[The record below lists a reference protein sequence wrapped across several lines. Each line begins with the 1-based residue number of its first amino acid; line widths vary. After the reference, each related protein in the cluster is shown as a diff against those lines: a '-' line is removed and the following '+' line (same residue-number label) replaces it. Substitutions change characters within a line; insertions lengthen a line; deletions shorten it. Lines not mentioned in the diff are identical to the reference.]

1 MLTIPV
7 IPSAGEGSPSG
18 AMKPGRKSRVRP
30 RFLLPMVVGRTAWVA
45 AFVGLLLFT
54 LPAGAVTVE
63 KVTSPKGIEA
73 WLVRDH
79 SNPIIAMEV
88 AFRGGAAH
96 DPAPKSG
103 LAGMMAALLDEGA
116 GPYDSQAF
124 QQVLED
130 KVITL
135 GFNAGRD
142 SFAGHLKTLSENR
155 DTAFDLFRLSLTQPR
170 FDKEPVER
178 IRGQLLAGLMR
189 ESQDPNSQASRRLF
203 ETTFAGH
210 PYARSPR
217 GTVET
222 VKAIQVADLR
232 ALLRAQLTRDRLV
245 VGVVGDITP
254 EELARRLDEVFG
266 ALPAASGL
274 GDIPDV
280 AARPPAGLTVIP
292 KDNPQT
298 SALFV
303 LPGLR
308 RDDPDWY
315 AAYVVNYIL
324 GGGGFSSRLTEEV
337 REKRGLA
344 YSVTSYL
351 SPYAHAGLVV
361 GSVATE
367 NSRFPE
373 SVRLIK
379 EEFRRM
385 HDEGPSE
392 KELADAKTYL
402 NGSFP
407 LQQDSTTAIAGL
419 LVQMQVDRLGIDFL
433 DRRAG
438 LIEAV
443 TLDDARRA
451 AGRLLDV
458 NGLSFVAVGKPAQ

>member
-1 MLTIPV
+1 ML
-7 IPSAGEGSPSG
+7 
-18 AMKPGRKSRVRP
+18 GRIAV
-30 RFLLPMVVGRTAWVA
+30 LL
-45 AFVGLLLFT
+45 GLLLFS
-54 LPAGAVTVE
+54 LPAAAVTVE
-63 KVTSPKGIEA
+63 KVTSASGIEA

-96 DPAPKSG
+96 DPAAKSG

-116 GPYDSQAF
+116 GPHDSQAF
-124 QQVLED
+124 QQILED
-130 KVITL
+130 KVISL

-142 SFAGHLKTLSENR
+142 SFAGHLKTLSENK
-155 DTAFDLFRLSLTQPR
+155 DTAFDLFRLALSQPR

-189 ESQDPNSQASRRLF
+189 ESQDPNAQASRRFF
-203 ETTFAGH
+203 EVAFAGH
-210 PYARSPR
+210 AYARSPR
-217 GTVET
+217 GTLES

-232 ALLRAQLTRDRLV
+232 ALAKAQLIRDRLV
-245 VGVVGDITP
+245 VGVVGDISP
-254 EELARRLDEVFG
+254 EELARRLDAVFG
-266 ALPAASGL
+266 ALPASGPL
-274 GDIPDV
+274 GVIPDV
-280 AARPPAGLTVIP
+280 DAAPPAGLAVIP

-298 SALFV
+298 LALFG

-308 RDDPDWY
+308 RNDPDWY
-315 AAYVVNYIL
+315 AAYVVNYVL

-351 SPYAHAGLVV
+351 MPFAHSGLIV

-385 HDEGPSE
+385 QGEGPSE

-407 LQQDSTTAIAGL
+407 LSQDSTAAIAGL
-419 LVQMQVDRLGIDFL
+419 LVQMQVDKLGIDFL
-433 DRRAG
+433 DRRAAM
-438 LIEAV
+438 ISAV
-443 TLDDARRA
+443 SLEDARRA
-451 AGRLLDV
+451 ARRLLDPDA
-458 NGLSFVAVGKPAQ
+458 LSFVAVGKPAQ